1 MQDRPSAPQL
11 LEALASFLLAEVA
24 PRLEA
29 NKALQFRV
37 AIAANLAQVVGAEL
51 NTFDARLLG
60 ESIRLRALFPDHPA
74 VERLDV
80 GTRTERLA
88 AVKELDRFLARALRK
103 GAMKEDR
110 RLAAGEH
117 LWATARETLAIS
129 NPRFDLND
137 DL

>member
-1 MQDRPSAPQL
+1 MQDRPSAQQL
-11 LEALASFLLAEVA
+11 LDALATFLLSEVA
-24 PRLEA
+24 PRLET

-37 AIAANLAQVVGAEL
+37 AIAANLAQVVSGEL
-51 NTFDARLLG
+51 NTFDQRLLG

-88 AVKELDRFLARALRK
+88 AVKELERFLARALRT
-103 GAMKEDR
+103 GAMNEDR

-117 LWATARETLAIS
+117 LWATAKETLAIS
-129 NPRFDLND
+129 NPRFDVSE

>member
-1 MQDRPSAPQL
+1 MQDRPSAQQL
-11 LEALASFLLAEVA
+11 LDALATFLMSEVA
-24 PRLEA
+24 PRLDA

-37 AIAANLAQVVGAEL
+37 AIAANLAQVVSGEL
-51 NTFDARLLG
+51 NTFDQRLLG

-88 AVKELDRFLARALRK
+88 AVKDLERFLAKALRK
-103 GAMKEDR
+103 GAMAEDR

-117 LWATARETLAIS
+117 LWATAKETLAIS
-129 NPRFDLND
+129 NPRFDLNE